1 MKYLLTLAVL
11 VIAVKWWLSRHARPA
26 RPVAPPAP
34 AAPPPA
40 AAPTPM
46 CACAHCGLMLPQG
59 EAWLD
64 EQGRVF
70 CGAEHRHLGPR
81 A

>member
-1 MKYLLTLAVL
+1 MKFLLTLAIL
-11 VIAVKWWLSRHARPA
+11 VIAVKWWLSRHGRPTRPA
-26 RPVAPPAP
+26 PPPAP
-34 AAPPPA
+34 VPPPPA

-46 CACAHCGLMLPQG
+46 CACAHCGLMMPVG

-64 EQGRVF
+64 EQGRAF

>member
-1 MKYLLTLAVL
+1 MKYLVTLAVL
-11 VIAVKWWLSRHARPA
+11 FIAVKWWLSRQRRTARPA
-26 RPVAPPAP
+26 PPPP
-34 AAPPPA
+34 AAPPP

-46 CACAHCGLMLPQG
+46 CACEHCGLMLPAG
-59 EAWLD
+59 EAWRD
-64 EQGRVF
+64 EQGRAF